1 MIEHSV
7 PTMSFAN
14 MNLRVYFDLGGI
26 VLGKLDDK
34 WPLLGKK
41 HTYVD
46 SWLETTLRGW
56 LECAYEIV

>member
-1 MIEHSV
+1 
-7 PTMSFAN
+7 MSFAN

-56 LECAYEIV
+56 LECAYEIVE